1 MKTVIVIDT
10 DDAAGMESTRR
21 IVKHL
26 LETYH
31 TIPASERHPFEGKI
45 KAIKTMRN
53 YVVWCKRKY
62 GEEWADHIGSLRA
75 AKDYVEE
82 FEVYKPSGRV

>member
-10 DDAAGMESTRR
+10 EDPLGMESTRR

-26 LETYH
+26 MDTYH

-45 KAIKTMRN
+45 KAIKTMRG
-53 YVVWCKRKY
+53 YVTWCKKKY
-62 GEEWADHIGSLRA
+62 GEDEWTEHIGTLRS

-82 FEVYKPSGRV
+82 FEAFKPRGF